1 MQTAQQGADIMGGPE
16 LGTRSESGTTASEA
30 DSRGAG
36 LAALMG
42 RNTSFGQLSSNHS
55 GEASGLGLP
64 GAPAFAVANCR
75 LYELTGAE
83 HLLYCVE
90 ADVNGYGPGVSVP
103 AELNKDRCSL
113 LTQPRA
119 IHG

>member
-1 MQTAQQGADIMGGPE
+1 MQTAQQGADVMGGPE

-42 RNTSFGQLSSNHS
+42 RNTSFGQLSSNPS

-64 GAPAFAVANCR
+64 GAPAFAGAFCR
-75 LYELTGAE
+75 LMEPTGAK
-83 HLLYCVE
+83 Y
-90 ADVNGYGPGVSVP
+90 P
-103 AELNKDRCSL
+103 SL
-113 LTQPRA
+113 LCRRRCKRLWSWRECLRGA
-119 IHG
+119 W